1 MVFDASVLYPAPLRD
16 LLIHLALSD
25 LFRAKWTEEIHQ
37 EWIRNLLANR
47 RDLTVE
53 QLERTRDLMN
63 RAVPDCLVE
72 DYLPL
77 LPHLTL
83 PDPNDRHVLAAAI
96 WARASVIVTYNRKD
110 FPKSALRRYGVVAL
124 HPDDFIQGLL
134 ALDTPKVLEALRKQR
149 QNLKHPPV
157 TAEELLET
165 LENQG
170 LSRSVAML
178 VHYLAFL

>member
-47 RDLTVE
+47 RDLSVE

-96 WARASVIVTYNRKD
+96 WARASVIVTYNQKD
-110 FPKSALRRYGVVAL
+110 S
-124 HPDDFIQGLL
+124 
-134 ALDTPKVLEALRKQR
+134 PKV
-149 QNLKHPPV
+149 H
-157 TAEELLET
+157 
-165 LENQG
+165 
-170 LSRSVAML
+170 
-178 VHYLAFL
+178 